1 MLAENPYVFVAGCRR
16 SGTTLLQ
23 RMLDGH
29 PQLAV
34 SDEANVVPRSV
45 VESNAHP
52 NQPLT
57 KDLVDEV
64 VGHKFFGHLGLGEA
78 TARSLAAST
87 GTLAEFVRALLDEFA
102 QRREKPFAGDK
113 APDYCRYLPSL
124 HRLFPTV
131 RSINIIRDG
140 RDVALATLDWM
151 TPTKWLGRKAMW
163 REEPVA
169 MCALYW
175 RRLVLDGRRG
185 RDQVGA
191 DRCLE
196 IRYEE
201 LVRAPEAVMRSIAAF
216 LHLPFDQGMVE
227 YYKGRTRDDGGL
239 SSTDKWLP
247 PTPGLR
253 DWRVELSRRD
263 LQLFEALA
271 GDALASMGY
280 PLATEAAGISP
291 EVEADAE
298 RLRRWWDVKIDWRF
312 AS

>member
-1 MLAENPYVFVAGCRR
+1 MMPENPYVFVAGCRR

-23 RMLDGH
+23 RMLDSH

-34 SDEANVVPRSV
+34 SDEANVVPRSAV
-45 VESNAHP
+45 KSNADP
-52 NQPLT
+52 KQPLT

-64 VGHKFFGHLGLGEA
+64 VRHKFFGHLGLEEV
-78 TARSLAAST
+78 TARALAASS
-87 GTLAEFVRALLDEFA
+87 GALVEFVRALLDEFA

-113 APDYCRYLPSL
+113 APDYCLYLPSL

-140 RDVALATLDWM
+140 RDVALATLGWM
-151 TPTKWLGRKAMW
+151 TPTKWLGRQAMW

-185 RDQVGA
+185 RDQVGS

-201 LVRAPEAVMRSIAAF
+201 LVRAPEAAMRSIAAF
-216 LHLPFDQGMVE
+216 LDLPFDHAMVE
-227 YYKGRTRDDGGL
+227 YYKGRTRDETDL

-247 PTPGLR
+247 PTAGLR
-253 DWRVELSRRD
+253 DWREELSPRD

-271 GDALASMGY
+271 GDTLASLGY
-280 PLATEAAGISP
+280 PLATEATGVP
-291 EVEADAE
+291 PQVKADAE
-298 RLRRWWDVKIDWRF
+298 RLRRWWDAKIDWRF
-312 AS
+312 VS